1 VIESE
6 IGHAYNSS
14 LNNYHVQHLNVS
26 CICSGGFKGF
36 FLRHNPIKIFFLTK
50 LKKGEKRE
58 RKQREQLVTLEE
70 FSM

>member
-1 VIESE
+1 MSVVFAVADS
-6 IGHAYNSS
+6 
-14 LNNYHVQHLNVS
+14 
-26 CICSGGFKGF
+26 KF
-36 FLRHNPIKIFFLTK
+36 FLRHNLIKIFFLTK

>member
-1 VIESE
+1 MSVVFVVVDSK
-6 IGHAYNSS
+6 
-14 LNNYHVQHLNVS
+14 VV
-26 CICSGGFKGF
+26 
-36 FLRHNPIKIFFLTK
+36 FLRHNPIQIFFLTK